1 MLTGINSLYEGLV
14 HSLLYSWHNCW
25 YTLRSYFSAL
35 PFSIMFIY
43 FIVCEVSVQWLE
55 DGRQLQLEF
64 ICKFEKGNQHS
75 KW

>member
-35 PFSIMFIY
+35 PFSI
-43 FIVCEVSVQWLE
+43 
-55 DGRQLQLEF
+55 
-64 ICKFEKGNQHS
+64 
-75 KW
+75 